1 MEMEENFFRCQY
13 QKGKI
18 CLSETI
24 RHKQPITAPEILIA
38 LCKLAIQVKEKINE
52 KKGGRV
58 ALQVLAIHEQ
68 FIKTINYSKIGNGAS
83 KSYYLD
89 HKSKKKNNR
98 SERIDL
104 EFIGVYGLDDPDNI
118 VSQYIHNYR
127 ELKKWNE

>member
-1 MEMEENFFRCQY
+1 MEENYFRCQY

-18 CLSETI
+18 CLSEKI
-24 RHKQPITAPEILIA
+24 RHQQPITAPEILIA

-52 KKGGRV
+52 KKGGKV
-58 ALQVLAIHEQ
+58 ALKVLSIHEK
-68 FIKTINYSKIGNGAS
+68 FIKTITHSKLGNGAS

-104 EFIGVYGLDDPDNI
+104 EFIGQYGVDDPKHI
-118 VSQYIHNYR
+118 ISQYIHNYR
-127 ELKKWNE
+127 DLKNWNE